1 MQSRSTGSEWDW
13 CPVRASVKSMPL
25 RRTIVW
31 SKEPPRMK
39 MSACMPLPP
48 RSRISTEGAR
58 RRADSRV
65 WTGAAAC
72 AFRSKSGVCDCMLRV
87 GADWLPEM
95 PTSSILSVLRTA
107 AVSASC
113 ADACCVASKRI
124 DIVTARTPMVT
135 WRCRLAKAAQP
146 LRLQRLKQGV
156 CLVRMFFILNLLG

>member
-1 MQSRSTGSEWDW
+1 MGLVPGAGIGEVDAIEKYHGL
-13 CPVRASVKSMPL
+13 VERAPTDEDVGL
-25 RRTIVW
+25 H
-31 SKEPPRMK
+31 
-39 MSACMPLPP
+39 ALAP

-72 AFRSKSGVCDCMLRV
+72 AFRSKSGVCDCTLRV

-156 CLVRMFFILNLLG
+156 CLVRMFFI